1 MQALLIYL
9 SLREEKKPLPFIIG
23 ILWYETW
30 YLVQQG
36 NKSKNTAAR
45 FLKKEYFQLKENCP

>member
-9 SLREEKKPLPFIIG
+9 SLREEKKTLPFIIG
-23 ILWYETW
+23 ILRHETW

-36 NKSKNTAAR
+36 NKSKNTAAK
-45 FLKKEYFQLKENCP
+45 FLKKECFPLKENCP

>member
-9 SLREEKKPLPFIIG
+9 SLREEKKPFPFIIG
-23 ILWYETW
+23 ILGHETW
-30 YLVQQG
+30 YLVQRG

-45 FLKKEYFQLKENCP
+45 FLKKECFQLKENCP